1 MPLSTYEDNMNRAN
15 KILRQQRR
23 EAMAEAERVTK
34 PVTDASALRGQA
46 KLAWFRK
53 QIRARGTE
61 PKGRTLAALNAE
73 YKALG

>member
-1 MPLSTYEDNMNRAN
+1 MNRAN

-23 EAMAEAERVTK
+23 EAMAERVTK
-34 PVTDASALRGQA
+34 PVTDASALRGAA

-53 QIRARGTE
+53 EIRARGAA